1 VTSQPVT
8 ESALLAALTTRSPLI
23 FAPYPLNG
31 MQQYPKVP
39 DNNSPYYQNQYP
51 PNTYFEQPN
60 GRYYYPPNGYQN
72 GVGGYPQT
80 ALNRYP
86 NYPPYGYQFPNGYQY
101 GSVYQYP
108 NMYEYYPYQYGK

>member
-1 VTSQPVT
+1 M
-8 ESALLAALTTRSPLI
+8 
-23 FAPYPLNG
+23 NG
-31 MQQYPKVP
+31 MQQYPKVSG
-39 DNNSPYYQNQYP
+39 NNFPYYQYQYP
-51 PNTYFEQPN
+51 PNTNFEQPN

-86 NYPPYGYQFPNGYQY
+86 NYPLYGYQFPNGYEY

-108 NMYEYYPYQYGK
+108 NMYYPYQYGK